1 MLPKQATRSTIS
13 IHSGVLAMAV
23 QASSRLLQ
31 VFLPRPPRSR
41 NRPPIISLRLRMIS
55 PITTRPTSSRKQILI
70 YGVVMM
76 ISTKEARVSK
86 SQTVAMTSFTIT
98 TNLLQKRKLLRY
110 NVVLLC
116 SFVCTIHLLI
126 LIILSGSNSL

>member
-13 IHSGVLAMAV
+13 IHSGVLATTV
-23 QASSRLLQ
+23 QTSSRLLQ
-31 VFLPRPPRSR
+31 VFLPHPPHSR

-55 PITTRPTSSRKQILI
+55 PITTRPASSRKQILI

-76 ISTKEARVSK
+76 ISTKAARVSK

-110 NVVLLC
+110 TVILLC
-116 SFVCTIHLLI
+116 SSVCTIHLLI